1 MAAVPLRRNRD
12 FVLLQSGQLFSAIG
26 SESTAIAYPLLVLAV
41 TGSPAKAGLVAA
53 ARVVP
58 FALFGVLAGMVADRY
73 DRKRVMIAAD
83 VAKALAVAAL
93 GAAIVL
99 DEVAFWLVVV
109 VAFVE
114 GAGSVFFIPAAAGAL
129 RSVVPAG
136 QLPDAA
142 GIQQGRNAVVVVAG
156 PPLGG
161 VLFGIGRAVP
171 FIADA
176 VSYAFSIV
184 SLLLMRTPFQEAR
197 EGAREGLR
205 ARVAEGFRFLWREPF
220 VRTTTFLYGLTNF
233 IGTGLLLAIVVVG
246 DRQGLSGGQIGLLLA
261 GFGAC
266 LLAGSLLSPL
276 ARRVLP
282 TRAIL
287 LLELW
292 TWLGCGLFVVWPDA
306 YVLAAAMLVSA
317 VAIPITDSVVIGH
330 RLAIT
335 PDRLVGRVESVRAG
349 LAQLI
354 TPLGPLVAGALLS
367 SVSER
372 AAVAVFTAFGL
383 VLALWGTLSR
393 ALRNAPRLD
402 EIGQTA

>member
-41 TGSPAKAGLVAA
+41 TGSAAKAGIVAA

-58 FALFGVLAGMVADRY
+58 FALFSVLAGMVADRY

-83 VAKALAVAAL
+83 VVKALAVAAL
-93 GAAIVL
+93 GVAIVL
-99 DEVAFWLVVV
+99 DEVVFWQIVV

-129 RSVVPAG
+129 RSVVPVR

-161 VLFGIGRAVP
+161 VLFSIGRAVP

-197 EGAREGLR
+197 EAAREGLR
-205 ARVAEGFRFLWREPF
+205 SRVAEGFRFLWREPF

-246 DRQGLSGGQIGLLLA
+246 DRQGLTGGQIGLLLA

-276 ARRVLP
+276 ARRLLP

-292 TWLGCGLFVVWPDA
+292 TWLGCAVFVIWPDA

-367 SVSER
+367 TVSER
-372 AAVAVFTAFGL
+372 AAIAVFAAFGL
-383 VLALWGTLSR
+383 VLALWGTLSS
-393 ALRNAPRLD
+393 AIRNAPRLD
-402 EIGQTA
+402 EIGETV

>member
-1 MAAVPLRRNRD
+1 VAAVPLRRNRD

-41 TGSPAKAGLVAA
+41 TGSAAKAGLVAA

-58 FALFGVLAGMVADRY
+58 FALFSVLAGMVADRY

-83 VAKALAVAAL
+83 VVKALAVAAL
-93 GAAIVL
+93 GVAIVL
-99 DEVAFWLVVV
+99 DEVAFWQIVV

-129 RSVVPAG
+129 RSVVPAR

-161 VLFGIGRAVP
+161 VLFSVGRAVP

-197 EGAREGLR
+197 EAAREGLR
-205 ARVAEGFRFLWREPF
+205 SRIAEGFRFLWREPF

-261 GFGAC
+261 AFGAC

-292 TWLGCGLFVVWPDA
+292 TWLGCGLFVIWPDA

-367 SVSER
+367 TVSER
-372 AAVAVFTAFGL
+372 AAIAVFAAFGL
-383 VLALWGTLSR
+383 VLALWGTLSS
-393 ALRNAPRLD
+393 AIRNAPRLD

>member
-1 MAAVPLRRNRD
+1 MAAVPLRRNRE
-12 FVLLQSGQLFSAIG
+12 FVLLQGGQLFSSLG

-41 TGSPAKAGLVAA
+41 TGSAAKAGLVAA

-58 FALFGVLAGMVADRY
+58 FALFGVPAGMVADRY

-83 VAKALAVAAL
+83 AVRALAVAAL
-93 GAAIVL
+93 GVAIVL
-99 DEVAFWLVVV
+99 DKVAFWQVPV

-114 GAGSVFFIPAAAGAL
+114 GTGSVFFGPAAAGAL
-129 RSVVPAG
+129 RSVVPARR
-136 QLPDAA
+136 LADAA

-156 PPLGG
+156 PPIGG
-161 VLFGIGRAVP
+161 ALFGLGRAVP

-176 VSYAFSIV
+176 VSYAFSV
-184 SLLLMRTPFQEAR
+184 LSLLLMRTPFQEAR
-197 EGAREGLR
+197 EAAREGLR
-205 ARVAEGFRFLWREPF
+205 ARVAEGFRFLWHEPF

-233 IGTGLLLAIVVVG
+233 IGQGLLLAIVVVG
-246 DRQGLSGGQIGLLLA
+246 RREGLAPGEIGLLFA
-261 GFGAC
+261 AFGAC
-266 LLAGSLLSPL
+266 LLTGSLVSPL
-276 ARRVLP
+276 ARRALP

-292 TWLGCGLFVVWPDA
+292 TWLGCGLFVIWPDV
-306 YVLAAAMLVSA
+306 YVLAAAILVSA
-317 VAIPITDSVVIGH
+317 LAIPITDSVVIGH

-335 PDRLVGRVESVRAG
+335 PDRLVGRVESVRAA

-354 TPLGPLVAGALLS
+354 APLGALVAGVLLS

-372 AAVAVFTAFGL
+372 ASIAVFAAFGL

-393 ALRNAPRLD
+393 AIRKAPRLD
-402 EIGQTA
+402 ELGRTA